1 MREAISIQIIKPL
14 KIKMTKYQILLLFS
28 TQRTVKN
35 HFSVPGNSTQST
47 RNICVQWKTGATV
60 TDK

>member
-1 MREAISIQIIKPL
+1 
-14 KIKMTKYQILLLFS
+14 MTKYQISLLFS

-47 RNICVQWKTGATV
+47 KNICVQWKTGARN